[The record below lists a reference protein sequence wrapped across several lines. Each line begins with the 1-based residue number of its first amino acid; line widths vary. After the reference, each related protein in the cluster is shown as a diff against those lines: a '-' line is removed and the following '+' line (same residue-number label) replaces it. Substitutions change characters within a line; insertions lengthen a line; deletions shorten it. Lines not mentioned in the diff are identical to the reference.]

1 MSPSRPPGTEHRTA
15 RLLRRGLMV
24 SASASGLGLLAIIAH
39 IVFRRPPSEWLGYG
53 LLISLAL
60 SLLFGLAHFFY
71 VLFAKVQA
79 RLGEWMI
86 TFLVGAALATALI
99 ALYRPEPNLDEAD
112 TLTAAGILFGTV
124 VCTIIGSAW
133 GWSVCQQ
140 LKEQDG
146 RRRLSILAYGW
157 LLVLGAA
164 GFAMSAVIGLIFVA
178 ALIGGISFPDLG
190 FFFYYWLGGMAASPC
205 MIPGLSVAAR
215 ARRAAREQDGARTAP
230 RPAGEA

>member
-1 MSPSRPPGTEHRTA
+1 
-15 RLLRRGLMV
+15 MV
-24 SASASGLGLLAIIAH
+24 SASAFGLGLLAIIVH
-39 IVFRRPPSEWLGYG
+39 ILFRRPPSEWLGYG

-86 TFLVGAALATALI
+86 TFLVGASVASVLLAIL
-99 ALYRPEPNLDEAD
+99 LPGPNLNDSE
-112 TLTAAGILFGTV
+112 TLVAAGILFGTV

-140 LKEQDG
+140 LNEQNG

-164 GFAMSAVIGLIFVA
+164 GFAMSAIIGLIFVA
-178 ALIGGISFPDLG
+178 ACIGGVSFPDLG
-190 FFFYYWLGGMAASPC
+190 FFFYYWLGGMAAAPC
-205 MIPGLSVAAR
+205 MIPGLNVAVLAGR
-215 ARRAAREQDGARTAP
+215 ARRALRAAETTAND
-230 RPAGEA
+230 A